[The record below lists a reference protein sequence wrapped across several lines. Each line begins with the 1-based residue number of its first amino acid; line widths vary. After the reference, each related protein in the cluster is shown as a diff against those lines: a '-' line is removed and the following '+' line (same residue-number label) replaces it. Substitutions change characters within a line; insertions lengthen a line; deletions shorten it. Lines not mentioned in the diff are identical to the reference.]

1 MEEDSSRFD
10 RDRVIVPDEALPNV
24 EAPSAAFL
32 VQLFVVPGIIVSI
45 IVFVWLAFH
54 WLAHLGND
62 PQGYVRTLRRD
73 NEGRW
78 QAALNLA
85 NDLRGPGGGALKSDE
100 SLAVELGKI
109 LDSEAASGRTA
120 EQSLVLRQYL
130 CRALGEFSTPAA
142 LNPLITRIDSNDDP
156 MVRTAA
162 VEAIAVLWSNLLLG
176 EKQPSDASTVNRVV
190 FKASQSVDA
199 KLRSASAFA
208 LGIIGGDGTK
218 ERLQNLAHDEIPD
231 VRFNAA
237 TSLARLGSKE
247 AVETLREMLSLP
259 DEPVLDDL
267 GQAKRYRRAM
277 IVLNALRAM
286 ALLVDSIDEVPEGVL
301 EQVKKLESDPVADVR
316 SSAIA
321 LSKKLSR
328 HQSAEKLLLNP
339 RGLEIIKE

>member
-1 MEEDSSRFD
+1 M
-10 RDRVIVPDEALPNV
+10 
-24 EAPSAAFL
+24 
-32 VQLFVVPGIIVSI
+32 
-45 IVFVWLAFH
+45 W
-54 WLAHLGND
+54 
-62 PQGYVRTLRRD
+62 
-73 NEGRW
+73 
-78 QAALNLA
+78 
-85 NDLRGPGGGALKSDE
+85 
-100 SLAVELGKI
+100 
-109 LDSEAASGRTA
+109 
-120 EQSLVLRQYL
+120 
-130 CRALGEFSTPAA
+130 
-142 LNPLITRIDSNDDP
+142 
-156 MVRTAA
+156 
-162 VEAIAVLWSNLLLG
+162 
-176 EKQPSDASTVNRVV
+176 
-190 FKASQSVDA
+190 
-199 KLRSASAFA
+199 
-208 LGIIGGDGTK
+208 TK
-218 ERLQNLAHDEIPD
+218 KRLQNLAHDEIPD

>member
-1 MEEDSSRFD
+1 MFCFSVLFSIDQRYAEKCPRGTTKAMEEDSSRFD

-24 EAPSAAFL
+24 EAPECRISCA
-32 VQLFVVPGIIVSI
+32 VVCCSRDHRFHHRIRLAGIP
-45 IVFVWLAFH
+45 LAG
-54 WLAHLGND
+54 ALGND
-62 PQGYVRTLRRD
+62 PQGYVRTLRRN

-85 NDLRGPGGGALKSDE
+85 NDLRGPRGGALKSDE

-142 LNPLITRIDSNDDP
+142 LNPLIARIDSNDDP

-208 LGIIGGDGTK
+208 A
-218 ERLQNLAHDEIPD
+218 QN
-231 VRFNAA
+231 
-237 TSLARLGSKE
+237 
-247 AVETLREMLSLP
+247 
-259 DEPVLDDL
+259 
-267 GQAKRYRRAM
+267 YRW
-277 IVLNALRAM
+277 
-286 ALLVDSIDEVPEGVL
+286 
-301 EQVKKLESDPVADVR
+301 
-316 SSAIA
+316 
-321 LSKKLSR
+321 
-328 HQSAEKLLLNP
+328 
-339 RGLEIIKE
+339 